1 MKRSNTEQEVL
12 KEAES
17 QGVSLTKKQSSA
29 IAELV
34 DADLEASGGA
44 MSKKARIGM
53 YVGIGLGVAALG
65 TGAGLLIRHAKG
77 RSGKG
82 QDSTPAPTAT
92 PAPSPASSGV
102 TGVMPAELAIPIAT
116 LGDPS
121 VPAAQPVR
129 AVPDPAAPMVPA
141 AQQPPA
147 PIPDGMSTFRS

>member
-34 DADLEASGGA
+34 DADLEASGGT

-53 YVGIGLGVAALG
+53 YVGIGFGVAALG

-77 RSGKG
+77 RSRNG
-82 QDSTPAPTAT
+82 QDAT
-92 PAPSPASSGV
+92 PASTGV

-116 LGDPS
+116 LGDPA
-121 VPAAQPVR
+121 VPAAQPAR
-129 AVPDPAAPMVPA
+129 AVPTPAAPAAPAAPAVPA
-141 AQQPPA
+141 AQQSPA
-147 PIPDGMSTFRS
+147 PISDGMSTLRS

>member
-77 RSGKG
+77 RSGNG
-82 QDSTPAPTAT
+82 QDAT
-92 PAPSPASSGV
+92 PAPSPASTGV

-116 LGDPS
+116 LGDPA

-129 AVPDPAAPMVPA
+129 AVPTPAAPAAPAVPA
-141 AQQPPA
+141 AQQSPA
-147 PIPDGMSTFRS
+147 PISDGMSTLRS

>member
-82 QDSTPAPTAT
+82 QDTTPTPTAT
-92 PAPSPASSGV
+92 PAPSPASTGV

-116 LGDPS
+116 LGDPA

-129 AVPDPAAPMVPA
+129 AVPAPAAPTIPA
-141 AQQPPA
+141 AQQSPA
-147 PIPDGMSTFRS
+147 PISDGMSTLRS